1 MIHFKTGILTILL
14 MLSWNHYANA
24 NEDEYAS
31 VLNQIEICAGCHGD
45 NSATLQPTIPTRIMA
60 TTIRVGDNSAT
71 LQPTIPILSGQH
83 FYYLYVQLKDFKS
96 GLRENEIM
104 GPIASQLDKPQ
115 MKLLAKYF
123 SEQDWPNI
131 GYRADSAAEIRG
143 ETATGAGQC
152 VQCHLGGYEGDSR
165 IPRLAGQHPEYL
177 LSTMAD
183 FKHKKRL
190 NSAAKSSLFVSYD
203 DDDIKAMSEYLA
215 GK

>member
-1 MIHFKTGILTILL
+1 MVQRNIKMIDFKTGVLTILL
-14 MLSWNHYANA
+14 MLSWYHHANA
-24 NEDEYAS
+24 DEAEYAS
-31 VLNQIEICAGCHGD
+31 ILIQIKQCAFCHGD
-45 NSATLQPTIPTRIMA
+45 N
-60 TTIRVGDNSAT
+60 GAT

-96 GLRENEIM
+96 DLRKNNIM
-104 GPIASQLDKPQ
+104 GPIASQLEKPQ

-123 SEQDWPNI
+123 SEQDWPDI
-131 GYRADSAAEIRG
+131 GYRANSAAEIQG

-177 LSTMAD
+177 IKTMTD
-183 FKHKKRL
+183 FKYKNRL
-190 NSAAKSSLFVSYD
+190 NSAAKSSLFVSYSE
-203 DDDIKAMSEYLA
+203 DDIKAMSEYLA

>member
-1 MIHFKTGILTILL
+1 MTHFKTCVLTILL
-14 MLSWNHYANA
+14 VLSWNHNANA
-24 NEDEYAS
+24 DEAEYAS
-31 VLNQIEICAGCHGD
+31 ILIQLKQCTVCHGE
-45 NSATLQPTIPTRIMA
+45 N
-60 TTIRVGDNSAT
+60 GAT

-96 GLRENEIM
+96 GLRKNEIM
-104 GPIASQLDKPQ
+104 GPIASQLEKPQ

-123 SEQDWPNI
+123 SEQEWPNL

-177 LSTMAD
+177 LSTMTD
-183 FKHKKRL
+183 FKYKKRL
-190 NSAAKSSLFVSYD
+190 NSAAKSSLFASYNE
-203 DDDIKAMSEYLA
+203 DDIKAMSEYLA

>member
-1 MIHFKTGILTILL
+1 MIDFKTGVLTILL
-14 MLSWNHYANA
+14 MLSGNHHAYADEA
-24 NEDEYAS
+24 EYAS
-31 VLNQIEICAGCHGD
+31 ILIQIKQCAVCHGE
-45 NSATLQPTIPTRIMA
+45 NGATLQP
-60 TTIRVGDNSAT
+60 V
-71 LQPTIPILSGQH
+71 IPILSGQH

-96 GLRENEIM
+96 GLRKNNIM
-104 GPIASQLDKPQ
+104 GPIASQLKKSQ

-123 SEQDWPNI
+123 SEQDWPDL
-131 GYRADSAAEIRG
+131 GYRANSAAEIQG

-177 LSTMAD
+177 LKTMTD
-183 FKHKKRL
+183 FKTKKRL
-190 NSAAKSSLFVSYD
+190 NSAAKSSLLVSYS